1 MQITL
6 YSFVSAL
13 FWSSLWIIVIY
24 VLRRTRWKQSLGI
37 LPIMLAYL
45 FCAARLLLPL
55 TFPLELVT
63 EEGAP
68 YYYCNLFLRKRAML
82 TYNPVLL
89 ALAIVWLAGF
99 CVFLVRYIRQY
110 RRAIRIIER
119 YAEPWDERAQ
129 TVLEQ
134 IQRQTERAIKI
145 KGYTVAHISSAFSVG
160 VLRKRIILPDKDY
173 TEADLRYIL
182 THEYT
187 HFLHYDTLTKL
198 LTTLFGIIFWWNPIA
213 RLLQRD
219 WEQVIELKCDQF
231 VTAPLN
237 AQERAAYLRTILSM
251 IKQSDQKR
259 LPFAEDSLTLF
270 QSNVENAEDNMKERF
285 AAVTTYPERR
295 KKINASVIFT
305 SVFATLFFISYFVFP
320 PKADDSSPYFE
331 KYFSRDAA
339 YILCDPSGTYW
350 ICINDDV
357 ADMSQDSNGT
367 RWLHI
372 DGMEPIPISTLVQEF
387 IDNPTAHDS
396 TDVKVNYPSPKAPS

>member
-119 YAEPWDERAQ
+119 YAEPWDEHAQ
-129 TVLEQ
+129 TILEQ
-134 IQRQTERAIKI
+134 IQRQTGRAIPI
-145 KGYTVAHISSAFSVG
+145 QGYT
-160 VLRKRIILPDKDY
+160 LP
-173 TEADLRYIL
+173 
-182 THEYT
+182 HNC
-187 HFLHYDTLTKL
+187 F
-198 LTTLFGIIFWWNPIA
+198 
-213 RLLQRD
+213 
-219 WEQVIELKCDQF
+219 
-231 VTAPLN
+231 
-237 AQERAAYLRTILSM
+237 
-251 IKQSDQKR
+251 
-259 LPFAEDSLTLF
+259 
-270 QSNVENAEDNMKERF
+270 
-285 AAVTTYPERR
+285 
-295 KKINASVIFT
+295 
-305 SVFATLFFISYFVFP
+305 
-320 PKADDSSPYFE
+320 
-331 KYFSRDAA
+331 
-339 YILCDPSGTYW
+339 
-350 ICINDDV
+350 
-357 ADMSQDSNGT
+357 
-367 RWLHI
+367 
-372 DGMEPIPISTLVQEF
+372 
-387 IDNPTAHDS
+387 
-396 TDVKVNYPSPKAPS
+396 